1 MASLG
6 SRRSSDFRELWIN
19 SEEDITGVSF
29 KIGLSALSK
38 IMQRLWLTLLEVCCH
53 LFGTGSEVLFLDE
66 ELLHSVVCL
75 GCFGQ
80 VYPSLKIVA
89 DPSDELGRTFT
100 WFWTGGSKPLAEAIS
115 GKLIPLQKC
124 GLQLLVVI
132 DVVLGHHGVDI
143 EGSATQ

>member
-1 MASLG
+1 MFRNWTRWSERRLWCSLVLRRRWRLRLGALVPEVIRRSTVMASLG

-66 ELLHSVVCL
+66 ELLHSVV
-75 GCFGQ
+75 
-80 VYPSLKIVA
+80 PSYVSA
-89 DPSDELGRTFT
+89 A
-100 WFWTGGSKPLAEAIS
+100 LARSI
-115 GKLIPLQKC
+115 QR
-124 GLQLLVVI
+124 
-132 DVVLGHHGVDI
+132 
-143 EGSATQ
+143 